1 MPVEAKPAG
10 MQVEKT
16 SAMPASERA
25 HLEGR
30 FIAGRNARVYDCRE
44 RPPSRGS
51 TTGCSVSVDTD
62 LCAEI
67 ARRVRLLVANE
78 KFIEELW
85 GSARELFMPDH
96 PWFKGIVEHRWTRE
110 QIVLGEIQHY
120 LRVRTNPIFFGYIVT
135 NVASERN
142 YALMEIVMENFMEE
156 LGGEKTHV
164 DIMLQMLDE
173 AGIAREQ
180 ADEADAAPGTLAAI
194 EMIRS
199 GCQNRSALEG
209 ISLLAFVEAMHG
221 GPDGA
226 AARVYKELT
235 GHYGFSRR
243 AAATY
248 ELHAEQDTGHG
259 DRQIAAIREYATTDE
274 LREKCRRA
282 VRLGLEAFNF
292 EWDGHVQA
300 MTGQRDVYWSGKTGR
315 LALRRPEVLLPTQR
329 LAKV

>member
-1 MPVEAKPAG
+1 M
-10 MQVEKT
+10 
-16 SAMPASERA
+16 
-25 HLEGR
+25 
-30 FIAGRNARVYDCRE
+30 C
-44 RPPSRGS
+44 
-51 TTGCSVSVDTD
+51 
-62 LCAEI
+62 
-67 ARRVRLLVANE
+67 
-78 KFIEELW
+78 
-85 GSARELFMPDH
+85 
-96 PWFKGIVEHRWTRE
+96 IV
-110 QIVLGEIQHY
+110 I
-120 LRVRTNPIFFGYIVT
+120 
-135 NVASERN
+135 
-142 YALMEIVMENFMEE
+142 ENFMEE

-292 EWDGHVQA
+292 DSAGHVQP
-300 MTGQRDVYWSGKTGR
+300 MTGQLDVAWSGGAGW
-315 LALRRPEVLLPTQR
+315 LGLRRPERFVPNHGG
-329 LAKV
+329 AN